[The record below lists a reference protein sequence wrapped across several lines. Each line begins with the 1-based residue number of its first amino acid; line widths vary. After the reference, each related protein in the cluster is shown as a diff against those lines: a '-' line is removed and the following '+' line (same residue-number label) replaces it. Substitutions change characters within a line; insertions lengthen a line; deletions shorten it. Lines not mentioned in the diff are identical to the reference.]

1 MQTVQKSSTKAWAK
15 AFQKPATEFPLTP
28 LSIIAGEIPA
38 SLNGTLYRNGREDL
52 SVVVFL

>member
-1 MQTVQKSSTKAWAK
+1 MQTVQKSSKKAWAK